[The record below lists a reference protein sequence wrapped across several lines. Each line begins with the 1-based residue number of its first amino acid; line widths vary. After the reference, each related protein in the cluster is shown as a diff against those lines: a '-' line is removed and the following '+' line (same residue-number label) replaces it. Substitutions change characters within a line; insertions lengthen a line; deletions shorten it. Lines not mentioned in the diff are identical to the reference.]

1 MDFTFPAVADWWGTY
16 QQKPIDDGISGFW
29 TDMGEPAWSNEEQ
42 TERLVMK
49 HHLGMHDEIHN
60 VYGLTWDKV
69 VKEQFEKRNPNRRV
83 PLMRDCSVIRSV
95 GREIAEME
103 TMYCRAGGNWLI
115 RFR

>member
-1 MDFTFPAVADWWGTY
+1 MSPRAY
-16 QQKPIDDGISGFW
+16 QQKPIDDGVSGFW

-69 VKEQFEKRNPNRRV
+69 VKEQFERG
-83 PLMRDCSVIRSV
+83 IRTVVFS
-95 GREIAEME
+95 R
-103 TMYCRAGGNWLI
+103 
-115 RFR
+115 

>member
-1 MDFTFPAVADWWGTY
+1 MPWPWGGNCGVVDFTLPTVADWWGTY
-16 QQKPIDDGISGFW
+16 QQKPIDDGVSGFW

-69 VKEQFEKRNPNRRV
+69 VKEQFERG
-83 PLMRDCSVIRSV
+83 IRTVVFSNDSCCLC
-95 GREIAEME
+95 RIA
-103 TMYCRAGGNWLI
+103 TLYVWLDG
-115 RFR
+115 